1 MHGRV
6 VSYPKQGTQGRH
18 PLPIRR
24 RCSQIGCRAN
34 SREARLAQ
42 RVRYPILHHGY
53 CFGIGIMLYGQRHS
67 FWRQCRG
74 CGFWVTR
81 AERFC
86 TDCGV
91 FRPYQSGRG
100 QRSAWLVFTT
110 MLGGVLGGSVFYRPD
125 SSLLLYGCIAGC
137 ATGLAWGLGLFAEVS
152 TILQGRRRSP
162 SLQSSE
168 LRLAGRLAEIL
179 QSRRQVRELA
189 ARLRGENG
197 SPATGQ
203 LLTTLRKAEGAV
215 ERAIRRY
222 TAELAKLELI
232 RWRNGL
238 EPLVAAPPEGSGFGQ
253 VRERLDE
260 LHRHRER
267 GNRLLA
273 TWRAGGLDAPD
284 MGRDTVR
291 QLQRWLAAC
300 DRIIERTIAE
310 QAHITLNNIA
320 AAELVPGADPE
331 VETEL
336 RRIDAAGTEIE
347 PDELDQVQ
355 HALDRLRARE
365 QLDREFGSQR

>member
-1 MHGRV
+1 
-6 VSYPKQGTQGRH
+6 
-18 PLPIRR
+18 
-24 RCSQIGCRAN
+24 
-34 SREARLAQ
+34 
-42 RVRYPILHHGY
+42 
-53 CFGIGIMLYGQRHS
+53 MLYGQRHS

-86 TDCGV
+86 ADCGV

-179 QSRRQVRELA
+179 QCRRQVRELA

-232 RWRNGL
+232 RWRNGM
-238 EPLVAAPPEGSGFGQ
+238 EPLVAAPPRGSGFGQ